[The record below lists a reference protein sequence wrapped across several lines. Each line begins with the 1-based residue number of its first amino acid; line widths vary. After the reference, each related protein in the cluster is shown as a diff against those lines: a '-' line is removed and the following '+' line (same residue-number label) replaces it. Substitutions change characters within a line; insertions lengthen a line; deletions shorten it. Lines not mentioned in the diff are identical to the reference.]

1 MNTPN
6 RMLITIAT
14 LVASLGMAVQAG
26 AHEPG
31 KKMPASQQHPMTGHD
46 QATGHGQM
54 MGHDPMMGHEQSMAG
69 MSEGSR
75 QLHEAMMGGMRMQMP
90 MKMTGNVDTDFATMM
105 TMHHQQAIRMSDVL
119 IRHGK
124 NAELRA
130 LAQKMKA
137 SQLEEIRKMAPYTAK
152 K

>member
-1 MNTPN
+1 MITRQ
-6 RMLITIAT
+6 RMRFVTIGLA
-14 LVASLGMAVQAG
+14 AALGMAAVAT
-26 AHEPG
+26 AHEP
-31 KKMPASQQHPMTGHD
+31 KKMPESQQHS
-46 QATGHGQM
+46 M
-54 MGHDPMMGHEQSMAG
+54 MGQHSMAG
-69 MSEGSR
+69 MSEGSKE
-75 QLHEAMMGGMRMQMP
+75 LHQAMMSGMKMP

-119 IRHGK
+119 MKYGK

-137 SQLEEIRKMAPYTAK
+137 SQLEEIQKMAPYTAK